1 MRTFHR
7 QLVSP
12 ALAVAVVAL
21 GVAMAGSAPA
31 GSSTNLSPPVNAFTT
46 YVTGPVSVPLART
59 SLAHLNLPKGKY
71 LLSAKAFFTNISPG
85 NGESTINCQLQAGS
99 NVDEAEV
106 QLQPPNNPSET
117 EGTLNLQVATGVPAL
132 GLGIDLSCE
141 DGGPGSGT
149 GLTNASFLTISA
161 VQVASITRQ

>member
-1 MRTFHR
+1 MRTFRR

-12 ALAVAVVAL
+12 ALVVAVLAL

-31 GSSTNLSPPVNAFTT
+31 GSSTTLSPPANAFAT

-59 SLAHLNLPKGKY
+59 SLAHLSLPKGKF
-71 LLSAKAFFTNISPG
+71 LLSAKAFFKNISPG
-85 NGESTINCQLQAGS
+85 NGESTINCQLQSGS

-106 QLQPPNNPSET
+106 QLQPPNNPTET
-117 EGTLNLQVATGVPAL
+117 EGTLNLQVATGVPAA
-132 GLGIDLSCE
+132 GGGVDLNCE

-161 VQVASITRQ
+161 VQVASLTRQ